1 MNELRRTP
9 WQVWIVFAIMMMIHA
24 LTLMYIEEPLLHF
37 AGRLATAALFVALSW
52 RDWKIHRFH
61 AVLYLFIAGVF
72 IVLALVEFAKIFV

>member
-24 LTLMYIEEPLLHF
+24 LTFIYIKEPLLHF

-52 RDWKIHRFH
+52 RDWTVHRFH
-61 AVLYLFIAGVF
+61 AVKYLFVAGVF
-72 IVLALVEFAKIFV
+72 IVLAVYGLAREWN